1 MKSYTVT
8 FTIKAPF
15 LTKATGAIKVGLD
28 AQPLLAYS
36 KNAGRLCPVIPGS
49 LVKGHLNEVLERA
62 KISELELLLKSPKKE
77 DDVSGSELLETK
89 IDDVNGENNQSAD
102 KNTTFSE
109 TDIDYEHNTKRSCF
123 HFSPNW
129 ICEKDFKFK
138 VEQRISLDKDTGVVD
153 TGSLVFEEVVV
164 SNNSD
169 NTLEFTGNIYL
180 SGIKEKDLVQNIEE
194 RLENALSL
202 IPALGS
208 NKRIGFG
215 RLAGVCV
222 KEDPM
227 AMSSNVELKSM
238 GDSKILG
245 IALQPLWDMC
255 FIKPHR
261 NQKDTVATES
271 YIPGAA
277 LKAALINLSQ
287 LANGNE
293 RTAIEAL
300 LDKATV
306 THALPRWSA
315 LREQLDRPVIPPLSL
330 GFTQGN
336 DGLKN
341 YLFDNSNDVPIF
353 KPDWKNS
360 QHEEIREK
368 CGWADVPKTLRV
380 RHKHD
385 KEIHASEEEHLFLEE
400 TLPPNDNVYW
410 LFNIHFAKDLTETDR
425 TAISALQKLLRDH
438 GLSRLGRKATPAKV
452 SGLKVKGYDYG
463 EIPEFSIKKQNQE
476 LLVICLQT
484 PARLFSHKIL
494 SDALEDAKKNNQY
507 PNDTEKSKKL
517 IERIKNLLQK
527 RNTDKPPY
535 EWLSDCYEDGFNQ
548 LIKRTVKVL
557 KKHGDTEIRP
567 FSVTLEKHFA
577 QQFFQGGTVW
587 AKYLFNRMK
596 NIEADDNKE
605 YYQPEIM
612 SREGSIF
619 VFSFDNKDK
628 KQIEKVVA
636 QWRHLGLP
644 QLSDRS
650 EKKFSNPW
658 LKTKAKNK
666 KLRTPWTRANGYGQ
680 VIIKMTGE

>member
-8 FTIKAPF
+8 LIIKAPF
-15 LTKATGAIKVGLD
+15 LTKATVAIKVGLD

-49 LVKGHLNEVLERA
+49 LVKGHLNEVLDRA
-62 KISELELLLKSPKKE
+62 KISELELLLKSPKEE
-77 DDVSGSELLETK
+77 DDGSDSELLETK
-89 IDDVNGENNQSAD
+89 IDYVNN
-102 KNTTFSE
+102 
-109 TDIDYEHNTKRSCF
+109 KRRSHL

-129 ICEKDFKFK
+129 VCEKDFKFK
-138 VEQRISLDKDTGVVD
+138 VKQRISLDKDTGVVD

-169 NTLEFTGNIYL
+169 NMLEFTGNIYL
-180 SGIKEKDLVQNIEE
+180 SGINEKDLVQNIEE

-215 RLAGVCV
+215 RLTGVSVEADQMTMPSDV
-222 KEDPM
+222 KPKD
-227 AMSSNVELKSM
+227 M
-238 GDSKILG
+238 GGSKILG

-315 LREQLDRPVIPPLSL
+315 DKGSLREKLDRPVIPPLSL

-341 YLFDNSNDVPIF
+341 YLFDDSDDIPIF
-353 KPDWKNS
+353 RPDWKDS
-360 QHEEIREK
+360 QHEEIREE
-368 CGWADVPKTLRV
+368 CGWADVPKMLRV

-400 TLPPNDNVYW
+400 MPLTTMFIGCLIFILP
-410 LFNIHFAKDLTETDR
+410 
-425 TAISALQKLLRDH
+425 
-438 GLSRLGRKATPAKV
+438 
-452 SGLKVKGYDYG
+452 
-463 EIPEFSIKKQNQE
+463 
-476 LLVICLQT
+476 
-484 PARLFSHKIL
+484 KI
-494 SDALEDAKKNNQY
+494 
-507 PNDTEKSKKL
+507 
-517 IERIKNLLQK
+517 
-527 RNTDKPPY
+527 
-535 EWLSDCYEDGFNQ
+535 
-548 LIKRTVKVL
+548 
-557 KKHGDTEIRP
+557 
-567 FSVTLEKHFA
+567 
-577 QQFFQGGTVW
+577 
-587 AKYLFNRMK
+587 
-596 NIEADDNKE
+596 
-605 YYQPEIM
+605 
-612 SREGSIF
+612 
-619 VFSFDNKDK
+619 
-628 KQIEKVVA
+628 
-636 QWRHLGLP
+636 
-644 QLSDRS
+644 
-650 EKKFSNPW
+650 
-658 LKTKAKNK
+658 
-666 KLRTPWTRANGYGQ
+666 
-680 VIIKMTGE
+680 